1 MKADRPMNEY
11 ESALYEAVRVLGL
24 AVIEKG
30 GNQNAI
36 QAGLEEMADEMETHG
51 SQNGAA
57 TLRMLCRS
65 LLNPDIAYVPKKSN

>member
-1 MKADRPMNEY
+1 MNTDRTMNEY

-30 GNQNAI
+30 GNRNAI
-36 QAGLEEMADEMETHG
+36 QAGLEEMADEMEAAG

-57 TLRMLCRS
+57 TLRLLCRQ
-65 LLNPDIAYVPKKSN
+65 LLNPDIAYVPGKSN